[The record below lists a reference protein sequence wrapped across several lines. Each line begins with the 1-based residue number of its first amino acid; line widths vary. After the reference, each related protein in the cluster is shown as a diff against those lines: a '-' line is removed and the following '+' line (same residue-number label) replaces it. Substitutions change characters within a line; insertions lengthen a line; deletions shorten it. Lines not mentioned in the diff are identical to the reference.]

1 MPDIDSIIRDDAEQ
15 GGDGVL
21 LTRLARRLQ
30 ERVPTLCVLKT
41 FYDGR
46 ENVPTMHVPSG
57 MNTTGSSVY
66 RRFVEICP
74 MNLASTIANAVITNQ
89 QPTGFRLVKDQTM
102 RSTAADDMWANCRM
116 YLKSRQ
122 MFYDA
127 GVYGAAYAFVTGA
140 EYPSWIKI
148 LSPWD
153 TMVSDDEDS
162 AVVYTYDPDEGVERL
177 TLFRMVRN
185 EDGSPQNVYSR
196 SAVRKADART
206 IPGET
211 DDEAVYNAAN
221 SPDDTTFSFAND
233 FEWEGSADSDYSYA
247 LSCGCLPVV
256 RMSTPTGKGQF
267 EASIPTLKS
276 IDQQRF
282 QRFCI
287 QEMQAFRQRAV
298 SGDLPEYYEEGDPEV
313 VNGVAKAGD
322 KIDYNDMF
330 DMGPAALWMLPEN
343 AKMWESAITD
353 VTPLVTAASSDIK
366 QLAGATGTPLS
377 VLSPDVAGSAEGA
390 RLTTRTLA
398 LKVQDL
404 NMRAN
409 DAFVRILRMALVAS
423 GQSSAA
429 DERFETTWQ
438 PVNLPTDL
446 EQAQAASFVKN
457 ILPVKTIM
465 RRFLHMTES
474 DIAEAMQDLQDE
486 SFITALAAE
495 NRMLESSTESQY
507 SSGLSDPLAESG
519 MLTGE
524 TSAVEELEADNSMS
538 VEADDIG

>member
-1 MPDIDSIIRDDAEQ
+1 
-15 GGDGVL
+15 
-21 LTRLARRLQ
+21 
-30 ERVPTLCVLKT
+30 
-41 FYDGR
+41 
-46 ENVPTMHVPSG
+46 
-57 MNTTGSSVY
+57 
-66 RRFVEICP
+66 

-153 TMVSDDEDS
+153 TIVSDDEDS

-196 SAVRKADART
+196 SAARKADART

-233 FEWEGSADSDYSYA
+233 FEWEDSADSDYSYA
-247 LSCGCLPVV
+247 VSCGCLPVV

-298 SGDLPEYYEEGDPEV
+298 SGDLPEYYEEGDPAV
-313 VNGVAKAGD
+313 VNGTAKAGD

-330 DMGPAALWMLPEN
+330 DMGPAALWMLPDN

-446 EQAQAASFVKN
+446 EQAQAANFVKN

-524 TSAVEELEADNSMS
+524 TSSVEELDAYGSMS
-538 VEADDIG
+538 VEDDGIG